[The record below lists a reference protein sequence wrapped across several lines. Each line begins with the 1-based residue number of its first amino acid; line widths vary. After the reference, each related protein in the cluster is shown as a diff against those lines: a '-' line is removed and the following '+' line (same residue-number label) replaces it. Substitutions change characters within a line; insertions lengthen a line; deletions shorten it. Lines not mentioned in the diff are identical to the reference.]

1 MHPFASYVLRSY
13 YKATG
18 WNEDNLYANLT
29 RSSSAL
35 LDFTVPHGLHFSVSK
50 SPNDLFKTTYAM
62 TAMPSLQ
69 GSVGYIF
76 TSCDLDVKSSG
87 NVRFKDMI
95 ERFKVYDTPRRPEAK
110 EEVYLAGELVDKRD
124 YLLYGR
130 FFLPTGRLDALYS
143 TRLTPTV
150 QASVSAISD
159 PPSVRGRKG
168 VDMSNVMINVQ
179 HDVGKWC
186 SEYTWS
192 AEDEMWGVRVLHN
205 FGKLGTA
212 PAPANVAESSEA
224 ARRRGEKRVDEE
236 DAVEGGL
243 KGRVSIGAELYFSA
257 KEKSAG
263 VSTGIRF
270 TTLPDATPPS
280 FQVPVPS
287 TVSLPSSFSS
297 APMSPST
304 SSLSIDPYPSSPS
317 APPSPSSDSA
327 LAPPSRIPPQ
337 PPTTITALF
346 NPMLG
351 HLSGAYTARVAP
363 DLALASRFDFNVY
376 SFESEWTM
384 GVEWWLRRPV
394 TRELV
399 AGTHTVDPP
408 TKGKARAE
416 RRFDEDGEELDK
428 EPHAP
433 APAPST
439 VSRIAAEVNGVVKA
453 RASTNN
459 DVSLMWEGRLR
470 NMLVSLGVVS
480 DLSSRSKPIKSLG
493 LEVAFFSSE

>member
-50 SPNDLFKTTYAM
+50 SPNALFKTTYAM

-95 ERFKVYDTPRRPEAK
+95 ERFKVYDQPRRPEAP
-110 EEVYLAGELVDKRD
+110 EEEWLAGERVRNRD

-143 TRLTPTV
+143 TRLTPTL

-159 PPSVRGRKG
+159 PPSLRGQKG
-168 VDMSNVMINVQ
+168 DMSNVMVNLQ

-205 FGKLGTA
+205 FGKLGAAA
-212 PAPANVAESSEA
+212 PPSEAAAVQDDAA
-224 ARRRGEKRVDEE
+224 ARRRGVKRVDEE
-236 DAVEGGL
+236 DEIEGGL
-243 KGRVSIGAELYFSA
+243 KGRVSVGGEFYFSA
-257 KEKSAG
+257 KERSAG

-280 FQVPVPS
+280 FL
-287 TVSLPSSFSS
+287 LPSSSS
-297 APMSPST
+297 TTPSP
-304 SSLSIDPYPSSPS
+304 PSSPPLPHG
-317 APPSPSSDSA
+317 PPF
-327 LAPPSRIPPQ
+327 Q

-351 HLSGAYTARVAP
+351 HISSAYTARVSP
-363 DLALASRFDFNVY
+363 DLALSSRFDFNMY
-376 SFESEWTM
+376 SFESEWAM
-384 GVEWWLRRPV
+384 GVEWWLRRPPTAV
-394 TRELV
+394 LTAAEGAV
-399 AGTHTVDPP
+399 ALAV
-408 TKGKARAE
+408 
-416 RRFDEDGEELDK
+416 
-428 EPHAP
+428 AP
-433 APAPST
+433 AGLSPVGLSPLS
-439 VSRIAAEVNGVVKA
+439 EVNGVIKA
-453 RASTNN
+453 RASTTN